1 MTWRWVIAVL
11 GMVVVGAILNQSGVA
26 SPEGPP
32 LDQALLSEA
41 LAARDTS
48 KGKVSNARYLSI
60 IDYRRPSHEPRYFLV
75 DTKTD
80 TIDAFLVAHGR
91 GSDPDHDG
99 MATKFSNTPQ
109 SKMSSLGRFV
119 TGAPYY
125 GRHGL
130 SLRLHGLDPQ
140 NDKAYDRAIV
150 IHGADY
156 VNKTRGTLGRTWG
169 CPALEQEV
177 NQRLIPLIKGGSFL
191 YVVGQGPST

>member
-1 MTWRWVIAVL
+1 MVAIAAVPSRAVMASSQHPHLDPVL
-11 GMVVVGAILNQSGVA
+11 LT
-26 SPEGPP
+26 
-32 LDQALLSEA
+32 EA
-41 LAARDTS
+41 LAARDRRES
-48 KGKVSNARYLSI
+48 EISNGRYVSI

-80 TIDAFLVAHGR
+80 TIEAFLVAHGR

-109 SKMSSLGRFV
+109 SKMSSLGSFV
-119 TGAPYY
+119 TGAPYH

-130 SLRLHGLDPQ
+130 SLRLHGLDQQ
-140 NDKAYDRAIV
+140 NDKAFDRAIV

-156 VNKTRGTLGRTWG
+156 VNKSRGTLGRTWG

-177 NQRLIPLIKGGSFL
+177 NRRVIPLIKGGSFL
-191 YVVGQGPST
+191 YVVGQEPPS